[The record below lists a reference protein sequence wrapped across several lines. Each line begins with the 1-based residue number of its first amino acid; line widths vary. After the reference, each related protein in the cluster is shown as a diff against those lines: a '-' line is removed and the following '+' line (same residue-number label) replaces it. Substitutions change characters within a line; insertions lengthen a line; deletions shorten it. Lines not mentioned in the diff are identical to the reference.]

1 MTEVRFENAP
11 NAPSWASWLVSAS
24 LLALP
29 PLPAIFV
36 PDNAT
41 VTGVRIEL
49 ENRSSV
55 VGSLPGPL
63 DYVLESPDSVPE
75 QLRSFAARGFERR
88 NRWS

>member
-1 MTEVRFENAP
+1 MTEVRFENSP
-11 NAPSWASWLVSAS
+11 NAPSWAPWLMSAS

-41 VTGVRIEL
+41 TTGVRIEL

-55 VGSLPGPL
+55 VGSQPRPL

-75 QLRSFAARGFERR
+75 QLRAFAARGFERR